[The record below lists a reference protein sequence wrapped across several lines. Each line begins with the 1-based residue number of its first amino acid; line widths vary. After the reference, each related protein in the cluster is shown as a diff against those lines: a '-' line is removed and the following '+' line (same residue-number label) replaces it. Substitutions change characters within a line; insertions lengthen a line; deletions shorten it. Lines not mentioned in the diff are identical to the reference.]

1 MRYSAITPTARRQM
15 LDSVGVKDVAE
26 LLDTIPADVRVKNPI
41 QVAGPMAEAELRG
54 RLETLKGRRPKLS
67 FAGAGLYQHFVPAT
81 VDSLAARSEWV
92 TSYTPYQPELAQ
104 GTLTMYYEF
113 QTYIAQLTGQ
123 EIANS
128 GMYDGSTSMV
138 EAVLMA
144 LRIRPKAD
152 KTVYASCGL
161 HPSYL
166 SVLRTYMR
174 FAKVEV
180 KEVPLNK
187 TSGRTDWS
195 EVSGLDQAAAVVIQS
210 PNFFGMIDDCDGVP
224 DGAFKIGVCTEALSM
239 AILEPL
245 PVDIMTGECQSFGIP
260 LQLGGPT
267 AGFFA
272 TKKSLVRKM
281 PGRLVGRTVDAE
293 GEEAFCITLATRE
306 QFIRREKA
314 TSNICTSSGL
324 MCLRSTIYLSMLG
337 GKGLVELAKKNASTA
352 AYFAAGLTNLGF
364 TRVHDG
370 PVFNEFVIDASS
382 RPQAFEKL
390 LEHDIVLGVPLEQF
404 DSSRKNQ
411 FLVAFT
417 ELHYGRAEAHMQE
430 IRDLVLQS

>member
-1 MRYSAITPTARRQM
+1 M
-15 LDSVGVKDVAE
+15 LASIGVKDTSE
-26 LLDTIPADVRVKNPI
+26 LMATIPDDVRIKQPI
-41 QVAGPMAEAELRG
+41 EIDGPMAEADLCG
-54 RLETLKGRRPKLS
+54 RLETLKERRPKYS
-67 FAGAGLYQHFVPAT
+67 FAGAGLYQHFIPAT
-81 VDSLAARSEWV
+81 VSSLAARSEWV

-113 QTYIAQLTGQ
+113 QTYMAQLTGQ

-144 LRIRPKAD
+144 IRLRPRAD
-152 KTVYASCGL
+152 KVVYISAGL
-161 HPSYL
+161 HPAYAE
-166 SVLRTYMR
+166 VLRTYMR
-174 FAKVEV
+174 FADVEV
-180 KEVPLNK
+180 KEVGLDPK
-187 TSGRTDWS
+187 SGRTDWS
-195 EVSGLDQAAAVVIQS
+195 GAQDLDTASAVVVQS
-210 PNFFGMIDDCDGVP
+210 PNFFGTIEDCQDLP
-224 DGAFKIGVCTEALSM
+224 SKSFKIGVCTEALSM

-245 PVDIMTGECQSFGIP
+245 QVDIMTGECQSFGIP

-293 GEEAFCITLATRE
+293 GQEAFCITLATRE

-324 MCLRSTIYLSMLG
+324 MCLRSTIYLSLLG
-337 GKGLVELAKKNASTA
+337 GKGLIDLARKNTATA
-352 AYFAAGLTNLGF
+352 AFFAHGLSDLGF
-364 TRVHDG
+364 PRVYDG
-370 PVFNEFVIDASS
+370 PVFNEFVIDTSG
-382 RPQAFEKL
+382 RPEAFERL
-390 LEHDIVLGVPLEQF
+390 LAQDIVLGVPLEQF
-404 DSSRKNQ
+404 DKNRKGQ
-411 FLVAFT
+411 YLVAFT

-430 IRDLVLQS
+430 IKDIVLQS